1 LDKHSLALKLLQ
13 ALCDEAHR
21 FAAAYHRK
29 LRDSR
34 IEDSILDQIEGIGA
48 KLAEIIVKK
57 LNN

>member
-1 LDKHSLALKLLQ
+1 VALKLLQ